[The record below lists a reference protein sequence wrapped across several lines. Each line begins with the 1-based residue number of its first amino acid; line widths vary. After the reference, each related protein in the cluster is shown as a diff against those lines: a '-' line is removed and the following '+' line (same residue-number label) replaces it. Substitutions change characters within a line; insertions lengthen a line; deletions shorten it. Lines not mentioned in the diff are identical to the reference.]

1 MLYILYIV
9 YKIYNICSINNNDI
23 HILLNIVFVIFK
35 SFFYYVLIVIDNLN
49 ISIHCNI
56 LYFGTKLQYTNYIN
70 CLLYI

>member
-23 HILLNIVFVIFK
+23 HILLNIVYIIFK
-35 SFFYYVLIVIDNLN
+35 YFFYYVLIVIDNLN

-56 LYFGTKLQYTNYIN
+56 LYSGTKLQYTNYIN